1 MVAAIHSV
9 ALIGVRPKT
18 VRVEV
23 DDAGGEHRS
32 VVPVGLPDTAV
43 REARERV
50 LSAIS
55 NTGLFLPS
63 RKFVVN
69 LSPADLPKSGSAY
82 DLPIALGLL
91 VTAGL
96 VKQEVE
102 NVVALGELGLGGEVM
117 PVRGGLAA
125 ALVARRLGLPCLLPP
140 SAASEASLVAGVDIR
155 VVKTLGEAIGAAL
168 GSVEIRRPAHA
179 KTPKQLLADMAEV
192 RGQVTAKRGLE
203 VAASGGHHLLM
214 SGPPGSGKTM
224 LAKCLPSL
232 LPPLS
237 DADGLEVSLAY
248 AAVGR
253 TRHDLHVVPF
263 RSPHHTATVAALVG
277 GGSPMPS
284 PGEVTLA
291 HRGVLFLDEM
301 AEFGPRLIN
310 ALRQPLEDGE
320 VTIARRGISVTF
332 PADTQLV
339 AATNPCPCGYFG
351 DRRVACN
358 CTPRSRQA
366 YEDKISGPV
375 LDRFDLRVVV
385 PRLEAGELDRKEGE
399 RSADVAERV
408 AAAREPQR
416 ARGVL
421 NRSLSR
427 AQLDRL
433 DWTEPAM
440 SLLRSAVDSNRLTA
454 RGWDRVRRVART
466 VADLADE
473 ATVSERHMAEAL
485 AFRP

>member
-1 MVAAIHSV
+1 MVAALHSV
-9 ALIGVRPKT
+9 ALIGVRPRT

-23 DDAGGEHRS
+23 DDAGGEARA

-55 NTGLFLPS
+55 NTGFFLPS

-91 VTAGL
+91 VTADI
-96 VKQEVE
+96 VKQEAE
-102 NVVALGELGLGGEVM
+102 QVVALGELGLGGQVK

-125 ALVARRLGLPCLLPP
+125 ALVARQLNLPCLLPP
-140 SAASEASLVAGVDIR
+140 QAAAEASLVEGVDIR
-155 VVKTLGEAIGAAL
+155 VVRSLGEAIDAAL
-168 GSVEIRRPAHA
+168 GTEPVQRPHRPPVIRA
-179 KTPKQLLADMAEV
+179 KLADLSEV
-192 RGQVTAKRGLE
+192 RGQSMARRALE
-203 VAASGGHHLLM
+203 IAAAGGHHLLM

-224 LAKCLPSL
+224 LAKCLPSI

-253 TRHDLHVVPF
+253 SRLDLNSVPF

-277 GGSPMPS
+277 GGSPIPS

-310 ALRQPLEDGE
+310 ALRQPLEDRE
-320 VTIARRGISVTF
+320 ITIARRGISITF
-332 PADTQLV
+332 PADSQLV
-339 AATNPCPCGYFG
+339 AATNPCPCGYYG
-351 DRRVACN
+351 DRRVACE
-358 CTPRSRQA
+358 CTERSRHL
-366 YEDKISGPV
+366 YNDKISGPV

-385 PRLEAGELDRKEGE
+385 PRLEAEDLDRPRSE
-399 RSADVAERV
+399 RSAVVAGRV
-408 AAAREPQR
+408 TAAREPQVR
-416 ARGVL
+416 RGVL

-427 AQLDRL
+427 TDLDAL

-440 SLLRSAVDSNRLTA
+440 AMLRAAVDSNRLTA

-466 VADLADE
+466 IADLEGADGV
-473 ATVSERHMAEAL
+473 AKPHMAEAL
-485 AFRP
+485 AFRA